1 MVRLRIKEQTRVDNG
16 RHAGGDPGSSTSFA
30 LQARD
35 LSGGPGPRDR
45 QSGLV
50 RRGRLL
56 LLVRSI
62 FRLELAGPPW
72 RPISDGVRFHD
83 RQIRSQA
90 ELTQQ
95 HLRFIADLSAD
106 PTTQWTEIEVGE
118 AASRVHSGSAVDEG
132 LEVAG
137 DPDSLSRQATLSGK
151 DPDQCEVDHAP
162 ERFRLDTA
170 LFSPRDPRSGGR
182 GKTRSPAQ
190 PIVPLA
196 NDRR

>member
-1 MVRLRIKEQTRVDNG
+1 MITGGTPAATPARLLHSPYKIET
-16 RHAGGDPGSSTSFA
+16 
-30 LQARD
+30 
-35 LSGGPGPRDR
+35 LSGGPGSRDR

-151 DPDQCEVDHAP
+151 DPDQCEVDHIP
-162 ERFRLDTA
+162 ERFRPGTTCFRTEDKFNIT
-170 LFSPRDPRSGGR
+170 R
-182 GKTRSPAQ
+182 GNAARIYGFDA
-190 PIVPLA
+190 
-196 NDRR
+196 

>member
-1 MVRLRIKEQTRVDNG
+1 M
-16 RHAGGDPGSSTSFA
+16 
-30 LQARD
+30 QAAV
-35 LSGGPGPRDR
+35 LAR
-45 QSGLV
+45 QIHIPV
-50 RRGRLL
+50 
-56 LLVRSI
+56 
-62 FRLELAGPPW
+62 ELAGPPW

-151 DPDQCEVDHAP
+151 DPDQCEVDHIP
-162 ERFRLDTA
+162 ERFLLGTA
-170 LFSPRDPRSGGR
+170 LFSPRGTCRGPRQDTVACTTDRSPRQRPPMTAPGSRGQHSNAIGTVSTAPSRADTALIGSGGWGVR
-182 GKTRSPAQ
+182 QLSS
-190 PIVPLA
+190 II
-196 NDRR
+196 DDISIS